1 MSSPSA
7 WLARSEGD
15 AMQPGVLKLEKELMQ
30 LTLSSPASL
39 SPPGGPL
46 EPASDPDTSPDQA
59 GMQVGYREGRGVP
72 PTGLMEGIFGCLRP
86 VWTIISAKKA
96 MAAPENWEV
105 PFEHISDLQWLG
117 SGAQGA
123 VFRGSLRGE
132 TVAVKKVREHK
143 ETDIRHLR
151 RLNHPNIVQFKGV
164 STQAP
169 CFCII
174 MEYCPYGSL
183 YDHLKDG
190 KEIAP
195 KRLVDWTKQIATA
208 MSYLHQHKII
218 HRDLKSPNILIGS
231 SESIKISDFGTSREW
246 NNMSTRMSF
255 AGTVAWM
262 APEVIRNEPCSE
274 KVDVWSF
281 GVVLWELLTCEMP
294 YSDVDSSA
302 IIWGVGSN
310 SLHLP
315 VPQTCPDGFKL
326 LVKQCLS
333 AKPRNRP
340 SFRHILMHLDIASIE
355 VVNIPCDV
363 YFRTQALWRREV
375 KAHMERVRSE
385 RASIQQG
392 GEELVRKRREEL
404 RHAQDIRQHYERKL
418 ERANNLYLELST
430 CLLQLEQ
437 QQREMNV
444 MAQRTSRSAR
454 GPGALSLEAG
464 TSRRAQ
470 AMLRSPDPLPPS
482 PSRKLTDGCTQ
493 TPPDGRPERP
503 LTLALETR
511 LADNGNDITTTTT
524 TTVPG
529 GRLPDEAN
537 HNWQLATRG
546 AGQLLAAADSGNGN
560 IPGALASRRCILLD
574 DSDNDA
580 CFVQPS
586 PSRRS
591 FVRVHYSRHLS
602 SSGESDCDVHTAP
615 LPARRRQLRNALIA
629 RQSESDDGG
638 EAPALRR
645 KCVTRRPV
653 TRTRAR
659 PPSARLPDYP
669 PTESVCAKRPLSS
682 GDEQEPEAATSEGS
696 RELSSE
702 ETVGSR
708 RRPTSD
714 SLYSDSEPVG
724 AVSQSLQLR

>member
-1 MSSPSA
+1 
-7 WLARSEGD
+7 
-15 AMQPGVLKLEKELMQ
+15 MQPGMLKLEKELMQ

-39 SPPGGPL
+39 SPAGGPL
-46 EPASDPDTSPDQA
+46 EPASDPETSPDQA
-59 GMQVGYREGRGVP
+59 GMQVGYREGRAP
-72 PTGLMEGIFGCLRP
+72 PAGLMEGIFGCLRP

-96 MAAPENWEV
+96 AMAPPENWEV
-105 PFEHISDLQWLG
+105 PFETISDLQWLG

-123 VFRGSLRGE
+123 VFRGTLRGE
-132 TVAVKKVREHK
+132 TVAVKKVREYK

-174 MEYCPYGSL
+174 MEYCPYGSV

-190 KEIAP
+190 KPIPP
-195 KRLVDWTKQIATA
+195 KLLMDWTKQIATA

-231 SESIKISDFGTSREW
+231 SECIKISDFGTSREW

-315 VPQTCPDGFKL
+315 IPQTCPDGFKL

-340 SFRHILMHLDIASIE
+340 SFRHILMHLDIAAIE
-355 VVNIPCDV
+355 VLTIPCDK
-363 YFRTQALWRREV
+363 YFKTQAVWRHEV
-375 KAHMERVRSE
+375 RAHMERVSKD

-392 GEELVRKRREEL
+392 SEELVRKRREEL
-404 RHAQDIRQHYERKL
+404 KHAQDIRQHYERKL

-437 QQREMNV
+437 QQRELNALAV
-444 MAQRTSRSAR
+444 GRR
-454 GPGALSLEAG
+454 GAHGALSLDVG
-464 TSRRAQ
+464 LNRARTTP
-470 AMLRSPDPLPPS
+470 LVRSPEAALS
-482 PSRKLTDGCTQ
+482 PVERRRPELQETSTQ
-493 TPPDGRPERP
+493 TPPEPCPP
-503 LTLALETR
+503 LPLPLQTR
-511 LADNGNDITTTTT
+511 LNENGNSTTTTT
-524 TTVPG
+524 CVPG
-529 GRLPDEAN
+529 GLLPIDGDETNRN
-537 HNWQLATRG
+537 HWHPGGSRFADSLDPNSN
-546 AGQLLAAADSGNGN
+546 AAD
-560 IPGALASRRCILLD
+560 ALSPRRCLLLE
-574 DSDNDA
+574 DSDNEA
-580 CFVQPS
+580 CFVARRGEG
-586 PSRRS
+586 RRS
-591 FVRVHYSRHLS
+591 FVHYSRQLS
-602 SSGESDCDVHTAP
+602 SSGESDCDVLSAP
-615 LPARRRQLRNALIA
+615 LPARRRQLRNSLMA
-629 RQSESDDGG
+629 RQSESDDGD
-638 EAPALRR
+638 APATLRR

-653 TRTRAR
+653 QRTRAR
-659 PPSARLPDYP
+659 GPQPLCHEPGGSGVL
-669 PTESVCAKRPLSS
+669 SKRRHSS
-682 GDEQEPEAATSEGS
+682 GDEQEPEASSSPAS

-702 ETVGSR
+702 DVLGP
-708 RRPTSD
+708 RPHWTSD
-714 SLYSDSEPVG
+714 SLYSDGETVG
-724 AVSQSLQLR
+724 ALSLPLQLR

>member
-1 MSSPSA
+1 
-7 WLARSEGD
+7 
-15 AMQPGVLKLEKELMQ
+15 MQPGVLKLEKELMQ

-46 EPASDPDTSPDQA
+46 EPASDPDTSPDQV
-59 GMQVGYREGRGVP
+59 GMQVGYREGRVP
-72 PTGLMEGIFGCLRP
+72 QAGLMEGIFGCLRP

-105 PFEHISDLQWLG
+105 PFENISDLQWLG

-246 NNMSTRMSF
+246 NNASTCMSF

-262 APEVIRNEPCSE
+262 APEVIRHEPCSE

-315 VPQTCPDGFKL
+315 IPQTCPDGFKL

-355 VVNIPCDV
+355 VVSIPSDA

-437 QQREMNV
+437 QQREMNA
-444 MAQRTSRSAR
+444 MTQRNSRAVR

-470 AMLRSPDPLPPS
+470 MMLRSPDPLPTS
-482 PSRKLTDGCTQ
+482 PNRQLADGCTQ
-493 TPPDGRPERP
+493 TPPDGKPERP

-511 LADNGNDITTTTT
+511 LADNGNDATTTTTTTT

-537 HNWQLATRG
+537 HNWQPGGTS
-546 AGQLLAAADSGNGN
+546 QLFPGDAGNGN
-560 IPGALASRRCILLD
+560 VAGAFASRRAILLD

-586 PSRRS
+586 SSRRS

-629 RQSESDDGG
+629 RQSESDDGD
-638 EAPALRR
+638 APALRR

-659 PPSARLPDYP
+659 PPSARLPDTL
-669 PTESVCAKRPLSS
+669 PTEGAVGAKRPLSS
-682 GDEQEPEAATSEGS
+682 GDEQEPDGSSEGS

-702 ETVGSR
+702 ETLGSR

-714 SLYSDSEPVG
+714 SLYSDSEPAG
-724 AVSQSLQLR
+724 ALSLPLQLR

>member
-1 MSSPSA
+1 MSVPDQC
-7 WLARSEGD
+7 LARSAAD
-15 AMQPGVLKLEKELMQ
+15 TMQPGVLQLEKELLQ

-46 EPASDPDTSPDQA
+46 EPASDPETSPDQA
-59 GMQVGYREGRGVP
+59 AMQVGYREGRAP
-72 PTGLMEGIFGCLRP
+72 QAGLMEGIFGCLRP

-96 MAAPENWEV
+96 MAPPENWEV
-105 PFEHISDLQWLG
+105 PFETISDLQWLG

-132 TVAVKKVREHK
+132 TVAVKKVRECK

-195 KRLVDWTKQIATA
+195 KRLMDWTKQIATA

-218 HRDLKSPNILIGS
+218 HRDLKSPNILIGN

-315 VPQTCPDGFKL
+315 IPQTCPDGFKL

-340 SFRHILMHLDIASIE
+340 SFRHILMHLDIAALE
-355 VVNIPCDV
+355 VLTIPCDA
-363 YFRTQALWRREV
+363 YFRTQAVWRREV
-375 KAHMERVRSE
+375 KAHMERVRTE

-404 RHAQDIRQHYERKL
+404 KHAQDIRQHYERKL

-437 QQREMNV
+437 QQRDMNT
-444 MAQRTSRSAR
+444 MAAARARSPA
-454 GPGALSLEAG
+454 ALSLEAG
-464 TSRRAQ
+464 TSRRA
-470 AMLRSPDPLPPS
+470 ALARSPEPFLRSPHRQLAES
-482 PSRKLTDGCTQ
+482 STQ
-493 TPPDGRPERP
+493 TPPTERPERRP
-503 LTLALETR
+503 LTLALQDAAHRER
-511 LADNGNDITTTTT
+511 QRHDDHHHRA
-524 TTVPG
+524 
-529 GRLPDEAN
+529 GRP
-537 HNWQLATRG
+537 
-546 AGQLLAAADSGNGN
+546 AA
-560 IPGALASRRCILLD
+560 R
-574 DSDNDA
+574 
-580 CFVQPS
+580 
-586 PSRRS
+586 
-591 FVRVHYSRHLS
+591 
-602 SSGESDCDVHTAP
+602 
-615 LPARRRQLRNALIA
+615 
-629 RQSESDDGG
+629 
-638 EAPALRR
+638 
-645 KCVTRRPV
+645 
-653 TRTRAR
+653 
-659 PPSARLPDYP
+659 
-669 PTESVCAKRPLSS
+669 
-682 GDEQEPEAATSEGS
+682 
-696 RELSSE
+696 
-702 ETVGSR
+702 
-708 RRPTSD
+708 
-714 SLYSDSEPVG
+714 
-724 AVSQSLQLR
+724 

>member
-1 MSSPSA
+1 MT
-7 WLARSEGD
+7 GC
-15 AMQPGVLKLEKELMQ
+15 
-30 LTLSSPASL
+30 
-39 SPPGGPL
+39 
-46 EPASDPDTSPDQA
+46 
-59 GMQVGYREGRGVP
+59 RGV
-72 PTGLMEGIFGCLRP
+72 C
-86 VWTIISAKKA
+86 
-96 MAAPENWEV
+96 
-105 PFEHISDLQWLG
+105 
-117 SGAQGA
+117 
-123 VFRGSLRGE
+123 
-132 TVAVKKVREHK
+132 
-143 ETDIRHLR
+143 
-151 RLNHPNIVQFKGV
+151 
-164 STQAP
+164 TQAP
-169 CFCII
+169 CYCIV
-174 MEYCPYGSL
+174 MEYCPYGQL
-183 YDHLKDG
+183 YEVLRDG
-190 KEIAP
+190 REIPPA
-195 KRLVDWTKQIATA
+195 LLLDWAKQIASG
-208 MSYLHQHKII
+208 MNYLHQHKII

-315 VPQTCPDGFKL
+315 IPQTCPDGFKL

-355 VVNIPCDV
+355 VVGIPCDV

-437 QQREMNV
+437 QQREMNA
-444 MAQRTSRSAR
+444 MAQRSSRAVR

-464 TSRRAQ
+464 TSRRAA

-511 LADNGNDITTTTT
+511 LADNGNDTTTTT
-524 TTVPG
+524 TTTTTTRVPG
-529 GRLPDEAN
+529 GRLPDETN
-537 HNWQLATRG
+537 HNWQPG
-546 AGQLLAAADSGNGN
+546 AHGASHLFSGEPGNGN
-560 IPGALASRRCILLD
+560 VADALASRRCILLD

-629 RQSESDDGG
+629 RQSESDDG
-638 EAPALRR
+638 ETPALRR

-653 TRTRAR
+653 ARTRAR
-659 PPSARLPDYP
+659 PPSARLPDGP
-669 PTESVCAKRPLSS
+669 PPEGAAAKRPLSS
-682 GDEQEPEAATSEGS
+682 GDEREPEATSEGS

-702 ETVGSR
+702 ETAGSR
-708 RRPTSD
+708 CRPTSD
-714 SLYSDSEPVG
+714 SLYSDSEPAG
-724 AVSQSLQLR
+724 ALPLPLQLR